1 MHVFEPPDL
10 WQRYIEPAYRYIAPV
25 GLAESPRDLRIR
37 IKWEILPHSGA
48 TRFVDRQ
55 PASWHKEREELYAS
69 AIKRNWDP
77 QSQLEAMEREGLDFA
92 VLFPTRGLFALNI
105 DSQQVIG
112 RDGLKPEEAAAIAR
126 AYNNWMADFV
136 KADPNRLIGAGMI
149 APHDVASAVAESRR
163 CIEELGFRGV
173 FLAPGCVN
181 RTPWDSRHYDPLWA
195 ELQRLNVPVLFH
207 GGGRTYLQ
215 SDFSFDVFDNL
226 MQHHTLSQPVGL
238 MSVAVSLT
246 SGGVFERFPKLRAGL
261 LEGSCSWAQWLF
273 CRLDEHYEWLKESA
287 PDLRMKPSE
296 YFRRNCFLAVDADE
310 LPVKQYVEW
319 FGDDNL
325 VFSTDYPHGDSKYP
339 HAIESLCK
347 LPIPE
352 SSKRKILWD
361 NWRRL
366 YAMPPAKDAAIRR
379 EARGKRNC

>member
-1 MHVFEPPDL
+1 MARNGHPVADCDMHVIEPPDL
-10 WQRYIEPAYRYIAPV
+10 WQRYMEPAYKHAAPI
-25 GLAESPRDLRIR
+25 GFAESPRDLRIR
-37 IKWEILPHSGA
+37 IKWQILPHSGA

-55 PASWHKEREELYAS
+55 PLAWHKQREDLYES
-69 AIKRNWDP
+69 AIKRRWDP
-77 QSQLEAMEREGLDFA
+77 ASQLAAMETEGLDYA
-92 VLFPTRGLFALNI
+92 LLFPTRGLFALSV
-105 DSQQVIG
+105 DSQQAIG
-112 RDGLKPEEAAAIAR
+112 RDGLKPDEAAAIAR

-136 KADPNRLIGAGMI
+136 KADPKRLLGCGMI
-149 APHDVASAVAESRR
+149 APHDVPSAAAEARR
-163 CIEELGFRGV
+163 CVQELGFRGV

-207 GGGRTYLQ
+207 GGGRTCLQ
-215 SDFSFDVFDNL
+215 SDFSFDIFDNL

-238 MSVAVSLT
+238 MTVAVSLT

-273 CRLDEHYEWLKESA
+273 HRLDEHYEWLHESA
-287 PDLRMKPSE
+287 PDLTMKPSA

-310 LPVKQYVEW
+310 LPVKQYIEW

-339 HAIESLCK
+339 HAIDSLFK

-352 SSKRKILWD
+352 ASKRKIVWD
-361 NWRRL
+361 NWCKL
-366 YAMPPAKDAAIRR
+366 YDMPPGRP
-379 EARGKRNC
+379 